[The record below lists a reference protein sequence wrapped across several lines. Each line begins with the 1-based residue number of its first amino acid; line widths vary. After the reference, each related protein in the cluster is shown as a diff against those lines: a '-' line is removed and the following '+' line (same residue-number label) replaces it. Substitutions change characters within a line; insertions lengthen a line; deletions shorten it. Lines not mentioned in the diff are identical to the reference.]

1 MSKLEATLRRPD
13 GTTDRRVGAGLAPAP
28 VSPAEATTGHG
39 MVDTDA
45 HRTRE
50 DEVSE
55 YRGDN
60 LAPPRPG
67 SPGRRH
73 RSADRALPRGLATVS
88 RVTRG
93 RVKPWSDFER
103 SAAALAAIGRD
114 RLATGS
120 PNYLATIRGDG
131 LPRVHPVSATVKGGR
146 LAVYMYPTSPK
157 GQDLVVDG
165 RYALHCSVS
174 DHDGGDGEFYVRGIG
189 ARVDQPELQ
198 RELAAAGFGQLDGYV
213 LYELGVDEAFACS
226 YSGESRDPLIG
237 RWRWSE
243 PSD

>member
-1 MSKLEATLRRPD
+1 MAFGAPAVGRARRD
-13 GTTDRRVGAGLAPAP
+13 WWGESLQRCGVDQRRRVAERIGRACDQPAP
-28 VSPAEATTGHG
+28 PSAW
-39 MVDTDA
+39 
-45 HRTRE
+45 R
-50 DEVSE
+50 
-55 YRGDN
+55 
-60 LAPPRPG
+60 
-67 SPGRRH
+67 
-73 RSADRALPRGLATVS
+73 RSAVIGRFRGRLATVS

-114 RLATGS
+114 RLSTGT

-226 YSGESRDPLIG
+226 YSGESRDPLIV